1 MGKRKMGVT
10 VRALMFSLPR
20 RGHRQM
26 QEPSDVG
33 FFPGRSSGPT
43 CPLGGRSALLGRS
56 GRWQRTLTPGIG
68 LSKEE
73 LGELPRVLLNPAAWG
88 AQLGLGK
95 QEAVLRG
102 APGWVMGVF
111 PTSGTKGQKLIMKHA
126 VLIVDKR
133 GSRHSG
139 ARRFPKGLE
148 HLLASLRPPS
158 GAAISHAE
166 SRNQCA
172 KK

>member
-1 MGKRKMGVT
+1 MAKDSDTRH
-10 VRALMFSLPR
+10 RAQQ
-20 RGHRQM
+20 G
-26 QEPSDVG
+26 G
-33 FFPGRSSGPT
+33 AGRTAQGSAES
-43 CPLGGRSALLGRS
+43 CCLGG
-56 GRWQRTLTPGIG
+56 
-68 LSKEE
+68 
-73 LGELPRVLLNPAAWG
+73 
-88 AQLGLGK
+88 QLGLGK

-111 PTSGTKGQKLIMKHA
+111 PRSGTKGQKLIMKHA
-126 VLIVDKR
+126 VLIVHKR

-166 SRNQCA
+166 SCNQCA